1 MLSVGIM
8 SSGQAEKYFEADY
21 NYYASEKENNIYQGK
36 LAEMEALDN
45 IEVSKE
51 NFIENMPDTKRA
63 GYDLT
68 NSSAKSISIVALTTE
83 NTELRDL
90 LLESHKHA
98 DKKVMR
104 YAEDNLI
111 YTRVTVNG
119 KQVPIKTSNIM
130 FASFSHY
137 ENRELEMHLHTHN
150 FIFNKTLDK
159 NGKIR
164 HIEALPILQNIKNLG
179 KMWRLEQA
187 AYLQERGLQI
197 RITDEKNFFFEL
209 KGVPQEL
216 IDKYSTRTKQINEMR
231 AELEK
236 AGLEN
241 KSLLKNLS
249 NRLTKK
255 AKRHTELADNIAKW
269 QKELKELNIPINDIK
284 LHTDIK
290 PNILSK
296 DKLDAIVDDKLEK
309 LSEFNSSFSEIM
321 LKNELKQSF
330 VEKNIV
336 MSEKEL
342 NILISENNNII
353 KKPNENIYTSREIYN
368 AEQNIF
374 SFAKDNKKHTA
385 ILDNNFEKNLQTWES
400 KNFKLE
406 KDQAQALR
414 AICEQKDN
422 ILIIA
427 GNAGSGKTTMLQ
439 ALHDINDVNGN
450 KVIIGLSMEGKA
462 AEGIETAAGIKSQTI
477 DNFLIKKDDTNL
489 KGATI
494 IIDEASKLSTK
505 KLEELTKI
513 ARENDCKLVLVGDRK
528 QKSSIKAGGVVVDLQ
543 DIETVKTVHI
553 NTNVRQKTDDMKYIV
568 NNFASGNTEDAI
580 NKLDETNKIIYT
592 EKDKIYNDIVEYYM
606 NSGGYKDTTIL
617 ANTNKDVNILNDE
630 IHKELI
636 NNKIISAQVETINA
650 LQSRNL
656 SEYDKKSAKNYQ
668 SGDVIVNGKDKMQV
682 LATNAN
688 DNKILV
694 KDSAGKNKEIV
705 PDKKY
710 QIYSQQQKEF
720 SSGDKIVFL
729 KNDKQLAVKNGQ
741 SAEILSIKNHN
752 IVAKLESG
760 REINVNTSDYNYINH
775 GYCITVPKSQ
785 GMSANRGI
793 VLDDGRSDYSTDY
806 VKISRFKND
815 VRIYTSS
822 SIENIKQRAGIFR
835 EQVSF
840 SKKSEIDVFS
850 SKKAKDI
857 LSNTLNKQ
865 HEQRRIKPLEI
876 KPTIKIEKRQ
886 DFGLSR

>member
-51 NFIENMPDTKRA
+51 NFIENIPASKRA

-68 NSSAKSISIVALTTE
+68 FASAKSISIVVLTTE
-83 NTELRDL
+83 NAELKNI
-90 LLESHKHA
+90 LLESHKYS
-98 DKKVMR
+98 DGKVMR
-104 YAEDNLI
+104 YVEDNLI
-111 YTRVTVNG
+111 FTRITENG
-119 KQVPIKTSNIM
+119 KQVPVKTSNIM
-130 FASFSHY
+130 FASFNHY
-137 ENRELEMHLHTHN
+137 ESREMEMHLHTHN
-150 FIFNKTLDK
+150 FIFNRTMGPD
-159 NGKIR
+159 GKIR
-164 HIEALPILQNIKNLG
+164 HIELGAILDNIKHLG
-179 KMWRLEQA
+179 KMKRVEQA
-187 AYLQERGLQI
+187 EYLQSKGIELV
-197 RITDEKNFFFEL
+197 ITDEKQFFFEL
-209 KGVPQEL
+209 KGVPTEL
-216 IDKYSTRTKQINEMR
+216 IDRYSTRTKQINEMR
-231 AELEK
+231 AELEA
-236 AGLEN
+236 AGIKD

-255 AKRHTELADNIAKW
+255 AKQHVELADNIAKW
-269 QKELKELNIPINDIK
+269 QKELKDSVPDIK
-284 LHTDIK
+284 ISKDIK
-290 PNILSK
+290 YNILSDI
-296 DKLDAIVDDKLEK
+296 DKNAIIDDKLEK
-309 LSEFNSSFSEIM
+309 LSEFNSSFTEIM
-321 LKNELKQSF
+321 LKNELKQAF
-330 VEKNIV
+330 LEKNCN

-342 NILISENNNII
+342 NMLISDNSNII

-385 ILDNNFEKNLQTWES
+385 ILDNNFEKNLQAWES

-414 AICEQKDN
+414 AICERDRN

-427 GNAGSGKTTMLQ
+427 GNAGSGKTTLLK
-439 ALHDINDVNGN
+439 ALSDVNAKNGN
-450 KVIIGLSMEGKA
+450 MPIIGLSMEGKA
-462 AEGIETAAGIKSQTI
+462 AEGIETPAGIKSQTI
-477 DNFLIKKDDTNL
+477 DNFLIKRDDTNL
-489 KGATI
+489 KGATLI
-494 IIDEASKLSTK
+494 VDEASKLSTK

-513 ARENDCKLVLVGDRK
+513 AKENDCKIVLIGDRK
-528 QKSSIKAGGVVVDLQ
+528 QLKSIAAGGVVVVDLQ
-543 DIETVKTVHI
+543 DIETVRTVHI

-568 NNFASGNTEDAI
+568 NNFASGNTESAI
-580 NKLDETNKIIYT
+580 DKLDETHKIVYT
-592 EKDKIYNDIVEYYM
+592 NKDKIHSDIVKYYVE
-606 NSGGYKDTTIL
+606 SDGYKDTVVL
-617 ANTNKDVNILNDE
+617 CNTNKDINIINAG
-630 IHKELI
+630 IRTELI
-636 NNKIISAQVETINA
+636 NNKVISSDSKAINA
-650 LQSRNL
+650 LQSKNI

-682 LATNAN
+682 LATI

-694 KDSAGKNKEIV
+694 KDSTGKNKKIEASA
-705 PDKKY
+705 KY

-729 KNDKQLAVKNGQ
+729 KNDKSINVKNGQ

-752 IVAKLESG
+752 IVAKLENG
-760 REINVNTSDYNYINH
+760 KQVNIDTAQYNYINH
-775 GYCITVPKSQ
+775 GYAITVPKSQ
-785 GMSANRGI
+785 GMSADKGI

-815 VRIYTSS
+815 VKVFTASS
-822 SIENIKQRAGIFR
+822 LENMKERAGIFQ

-840 SKKSEIDVFS
+840 SKKSGIDVFS